1 VEKMGDL
8 ATTVTDAVRETIS
21 NVVEYIPSALAA
33 VIVVLIGII
42 VAWAVKTVIVRGL
55 GFLQVKKYTDA
66 VGLNK
71 VITKEVEVVELLGDI
86 AKWVI
91 LLTFVV
97 VALDVAKL
105 AGANDLLKGLL
116 SYVFSNVAKAVV
128 VLFIGVVIADLA
140 SRVVKATANSIGVR
154 ASEILSDI
162 ARWAIITFAFLAAL
176 QQLGLATDLIN
187 TLFMGIVALV
197 AIAGGIAFGLG
208 GKDAAQD
215 AINTV
220 RKAFPK
226 K

>member
-1 VEKMGDL
+1 MGDT
-8 ATTVTDAVRETIS
+8 ATAVTDAVRDTLSDVIA
-21 NVVEYIPSALAA
+21 YIPDLVAA
-33 VIVVLIGII
+33 IVVVLIGII
-42 VAWAVKTVIVRGL
+42 VAWAVKTVIVKGL

-71 VITKEVEVVELLGDI
+71 VITKDVEVVELLGDI

-91 LLTFVV
+91 LLTFLV

-105 AGANDLLKGLL
+105 SGANDLLKGVL
-116 SYVFSNVAKAVV
+116 SYIPDVAKAIVL
-128 VLFIGVVIADLA
+128 LFIGVVIADLA

-162 ARWAIITFAFLAAL
+162 ARWAIIAFAFFGAL

-187 TLFMGIVALV
+187 ILWTGIIAFLAL
-197 AIAGGIAFGLG
+197 AGGLAFGLG
-208 GKDAAQD
+208 GKDAATD
-215 AINTV
+215 VINTV
-220 RKAFPK
+220 KKAFPK

>member
-1 VEKMGDL
+1 MTDL
-8 ATTVTDAVRETIS
+8 ATTVTDAVRDTVS
-21 NVVEYIPSALAA
+21 SVVAYIPSAIAA
-33 VIVVLIGII
+33 IIVVLIGII

-55 GFLQVKKYTDA
+55 GYLQLKKYTDA

-71 VITKEVEVVELLGDI
+71 VIDKDVEIVNLLGDI

-105 AGANDLLKGLL
+105 SGANDLLKQLL
-116 SYVFSNVAKAVV
+116 TFVFSNVTRAVV

-154 ASEILSDI
+154 ASEILADI
-162 ARWAIITFAFLAAL
+162 ARWSIVIFAFLAAL
-176 QQLGLATDLIN
+176 QQLGIATDLIHI
-187 TLFMGIVALV
+187 LFMGIVALI
-197 AIAGGIAFGLG
+197 AIAGGLAFGLG
-208 GKDAAQD
+208 GKDAAAD
-215 AINTV
+215 VISAIK
-220 RKAFPK
+220 KAFPK